1 MALCHSTTAAMLPA
15 LTGELAEH
23 ADTCHMRTSH
33 TNNLSQDDVQIK
45 HYARILPRL
54 YTVLA
59 ASSTQQAGPSKAA
72 ALIIGNEILSGSIT
86 DTNTPWLAQLLY
98 K

>member
-1 MALCHSTTAAMLPA
+1 MALCPPDTAATLSDIP
-15 LTGELAEH
+15 GELAEY
-23 ADTCHMRTSH
+23 ADIYHLRTSH
-33 TNNLSQDDVQIK
+33 TDNLSQYDVQIRNCVTVSPK
-45 HYARILPRL
+45 L

>member
-1 MALCHSTTAAMLPA
+1 
-15 LTGELAEH
+15 
-23 ADTCHMRTSH
+23 MRTSH
-33 TNNLSQDDVQIK
+33 TGNLSQDDVQIRNS
-45 HYARILPRL
+45 ARTLPRL

-59 ASSTQQAGPSKAA
+59 ASSTPQAGPSKAA

>member
-1 MALCHSTTAAMLPA
+1 MLSDI
-15 LTGELAEH
+15 TGELAEY
-23 ADTCHMRTSH
+23 ADICHLRTSH
-33 TNNLSQDDVQIK
+33 TDNVSRDDVQTRNS
-45 HYARILPRL
+45 ATVSPRL